1 MIFFLLN
8 VAASSDRRSPC
19 DEPATRNHGV
29 GPERMQQTKGAI
41 PLELETD
48 DGSAMDTER
57 TSFEALVF
65 FSCAP
70 RNWSARLRKSCLAF
84 HNTRRLGGAVTS
96 FLCSCRSSEDS
107 AVVGEEE
114 EAHRR
119 WEAKLVQAVD
129 KSKASRQRLVEQQGL
144 EEVPEQPET
153 DSPFVAENIDRISD
167 TTLLGYA

>member
-1 MIFFLLN
+1 MTDQRWTLSGRPSKRSSSSAALL
-8 VAASSDRRSPC
+8 
-19 DEPATRNHGV
+19 
-29 GPERMQQTKGAI
+29 AI
-41 PLELETD
+41 GRPD
-48 DGSAMDTER
+48 
-57 TSFEALVF
+57 
-65 FSCAP
+65 
-70 RNWSARLRKSCLAF
+70 
-84 HNTRRLGGAVTS
+84 S

-153 DSPFVAENIDRISD
+153 DSPFVAVRRRY
-167 TTLLGYA
+167 TVR